1 MLSLYR
7 AEWLKLSRMGL
18 TRILA
23 LVLLGIGV
31 IIPLISVVNVVGT
44 GPTNFRQDSFFRL
57 SFPEAIRVGQD
68 AINRLG
74 VLVMVVLIATVIGSE
89 YGQDTWKNLL
99 VRRNTRLGFLI
110 AKLVVSVLGFGAAF
124 ILLLGI
130 TQLLAS
136 LGYELVKESALKA
149 GLVEQTLKA
158 QDFYQSFYANGVE
171 QLLYFSVAGA
181 FATLFTIVGRS
192 TVAGILLTLLWYI
205 SETVSRGGVPEL
217 LANLTIV
224 KNLDSLKQNLL
235 DGSGPLPSGQSL
247 GLVGSYIVIALA
259 VGFVIFQRRDI
270 EG

>member
-1 MLSLYR
+1 MRGDHRR
-7 AEWLKLSRMGL
+7 A
-18 TRILA
+18 
-23 LVLLGIGV
+23 
-31 IIPLISVVNVVGT
+31 
-44 GPTNFRQDSFFRL
+44 
-57 SFPEAIRVGQD
+57 
-68 AINRLG
+68 
-74 VLVMVVLIATVIGSE
+74 
-89 YGQDTWKNLL
+89 
-99 VRRNTRLGFLI
+99 
-110 AKLVVSVLGFGAAF
+110 LGFGAAF

-171 QLLYFSVAGA
+171 QLLYFSAAGA

-205 SETVSRGGVPEL
+205 SETVSRGGIPEL

-235 DGSGPLPSGQSL
+235 NGSGPLPSGQSL
-247 GLVGSYIVIALA
+247 ALVGSYIVIALV
-259 VGFVIFQRRDI
+259 VGFVIFQWRDI